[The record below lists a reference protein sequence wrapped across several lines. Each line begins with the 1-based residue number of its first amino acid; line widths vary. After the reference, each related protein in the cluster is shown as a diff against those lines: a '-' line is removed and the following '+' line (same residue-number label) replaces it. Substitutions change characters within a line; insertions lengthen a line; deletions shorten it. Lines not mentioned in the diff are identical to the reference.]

1 MYETDVDRREWE
13 WVKGRSSEEDEGN
26 DCDNEDRPRP
36 VGGEEALWMM
46 GGLPFGFPTPPLPC
60 LTSRIARAPKLS
72 RRANGVAGLLL
83 AEGPKSSSKGLSS
96 TEPELAL
103 EMLSVR
109 VRGVWRKGEVWPGEA
124 PRPIVVSESLRR
136 WALAAAVVM
145 GPEDCCTPDG
155 RPAMLFDRPNRSWNV
170 WLVTEARRRG
180 SGEWRGGEFRSLE
193 DIVGEGDADQFV
205 IVYVYVCVFM
215 WSSNSRAEWCEW
227 FAEWNKEYREER
239 QGGWDD

>member
-1 MYETDVDRREWE
+1 
-13 WVKGRSSEEDEGN
+13 
-26 DCDNEDRPRP
+26 
-36 VGGEEALWMM
+36 M

-83 AEGPKSSSKGLSS
+83 LVGGPKSSSKGLSS

-109 VRGVWRKGEVWPGEA
+109 VRGVWRNGDVWPGEA

-145 GPEDCCTPDG
+145 GPEGCCAPDG
-155 RPAMLFDRPNRSWNV
+155 RPEMLFDRPNRSWKV
-170 WLVTEARRRG
+170 WLVIDARRRG

-193 DIVGEGDADQFV
+193 DIAGGEADGFV
-205 IVYVYVCVFM
+205 RVCVSCVVVCVCVGGLQSGTKSIERKGKEGGM
-215 WSSNSRAEWCEW
+215 VDMALDAQTGSSECRTSAGLM
-227 FAEWNKEYREER
+227 A
-239 QGGWDD
+239 